1 MKKRIPLATTL
12 ALILMAI
19 AVSVS
24 GTMVFAMN
32 RFSTTVSNVSARQ
45 ALFEYLTGINKV
57 VNQNYAE
64 VDEELL
70 KSQLSSAYIRSIG
83 DKYAAYLTS
92 DEYAAVQK
100 KIAGTVTGFGLVPA
114 LKPGED
120 TLIVSTVAVGSPADR
135 AGIKAGDVIVSADGQ
150 AVENTAKGLA
160 SLQADLEDYA
170 KILLTVS
177 RDGKQLSFDLVS
189 GAYSVISVTGKMI
202 GNVGYVRVSDFNNTT
217 AGQFSAMLEQH
228 VAAGASSFIFDLRG
242 NTGGT
247 LEAATEIV
255 GYLLPRGAFATS
267 TASDGTVTML
277 TASSAYELSLPSVTL
292 VGATTAGEAE
302 LFAGV
307 LQEFSLTT
315 VVGDTTAGRAKT
327 QKYFPLTADN
337 AAVKLS
343 VAELSLLKGGSWEGK
358 GILPDRKVSL
368 SETEEYLDLIDDADD
383 AQLQAALSM
392 LADSPETTTAPTAT
406 GTATAA
412 DPTAT
417 AKNAAVT
424 TAKAATTT
432 TAR

>member
-1 MKKRIPLATTL
+1 MKKRIPIATTL

-45 ALFEYLTGINKV
+45 ALFEYLTSINKV

-100 KIAGTVTGFGLVPA
+100 KIEGTVTGFGLVPA

-120 TLIVSTVAVGSPADR
+120 TLIVSTVAVGSPADQ
-135 AGIKAGDVIVSADGQ
+135 AGIKAGDVILSADGQ

-160 SLQADLEDYA
+160 SLQADLEDYS

-177 RDGKQLSFDLVS
+177 RDGKQVSFDLVS
-189 GAYSVISVTGKMI
+189 GVYSVISVTGKMI

-228 VAAGASSFIFDLRG
+228 VAAGATSFIFDLRG

-247 LEAATEIV
+247 LESATEMV

-277 TASSAYELSLPSVTL
+277 TASSAYELTLPSVTL

-343 VAELSLLKGGSWEGK
+343 VAEMSLLKGGSWEGK
-358 GILPDRKVSL
+358 GILPDRKVAL

-383 AQLQAALSM
+383 AQLQAALSV
-392 LADSPETTTAPTAT
+392 LTASSETTAPTAT
-406 GTATAA
+406 GTATANE
-412 DPTAT
+412 TAT
-417 AKNAAVT
+417 AKATAT
-424 TAKAATTT
+424 TAKAVTTT
-432 TAR
+432 TTR